1 MDRST
6 SFQIGQSKGEDIYIN
21 IGDMRA
27 EALGLTKID
36 VTSRENAARSITLL
50 DAAISKVSTQ
60 RSKIGTYQNELEY
73 NANSLQQ
80 TSLHLQQSESRIKD
94 ADMATEYMEFVKFQI
109 LNNTGTS
116 MLTQASQNAQSLM
129 SVLAQ

>member
-1 MDRST
+1 
-6 SFQIGQSKGEDIYIN
+6 
-21 IGDMRA
+21 MRA
-27 EALGLTKID
+27 DALGLYDVD
-36 VTSRENAARSITLL
+36 VTTRNNASRSITLI
-50 DAAISKVSTQ
+50 DSAINKVSVQ

-73 NANSLQQ
+73 NANSLTQ
-80 TSLHLQQSESRIKD
+80 TSLHMQQAESRIKD

-109 LNNTGTS
+109 LNNTGNS